1 MSIDQPQPEALRD
14 KNRLYFFRYE
24 GSLTTPACD
33 EIVIWSVFESPI
45 VVSPATRVAMS
56 SWAKEVIIPIFLITF
71 VID

>member
-1 MSIDQPQPEALRD
+1 MDKPEGYKKVIFLMF
-14 KNRLYFFRYE
+14 YIFFRYE

-56 SWAKEVIIPIFLITF
+56 SWAKEVII
-71 VID
+71 